1 MPLIEKQKY
10 GGELLVKFLNSS
22 DYTKQSI
29 LTQAAKLQ
37 AKPVIKEFHW
47 PTRATKIKNKL
58 RHYEGCATATETVL
72 ERTGFRKREVK
83 MDMSLIKD
91 IEGRFEFI
99 LQSDEDSGYIVACKV
114 AEKLRGMGLF
124 STMVG
129 AITRYCFNQLGLK
142 SVSGS
147 ARPPR
152 TEPQSDWRCV
162 REPYRASF
170 ETGKEVTL
178 TRLHQL
184 WLSQPYAVHSRVL
197 GVDDEDGFALL
208 SPKHLASLPIDE
220 IANLDKYHPKKEE
233 NSFVYLM
240 GKKEVTV

>member
-47 PTRATKIKNKL
+47 PTRATKTKNKL
-58 RHYEGCATATETVL
+58 RHYEGHATATETIL

-99 LQSDEDSGYIVACKV
+99 LQSDEDSGYIVTCKV
-114 AEKLRGMGLF
+114 AEKLRGEGLF

-129 AITRYCFNQLGLK
+129 AISTYCFNHLGLRF
-142 SVSGS
+142 VGGS
-147 ARPPR
+147 ARSPR

-162 REPYRASF
+162 REPYRANF
-170 ETGKEVTL
+170 ETGKMIKL
-178 TRLHQL
+178 TKLHKL
-184 WLSQPYAVHSRVL
+184 WLSQKYAVHGKVVGS
-197 GVDDEDGFALL
+197 DEPEGFALL
-208 SPKHLASLPIDE
+208 NPDYLLELPKEEFISLDE
-220 IANLDKYHPKKEE
+220 HHPKSEE
-233 NSFVYLM
+233 NTFLHLM
-240 GKKEVTV
+240 EQKGAVA

>member
-47 PTRATKIKNKL
+47 PTRATKTKNKL
-58 RHYEGCATATETVL
+58 RHYEGHATATETVL

-83 MDMSLIKD
+83 MDMSLIRD

-99 LQSDEDSGYIVACKV
+99 LQRDEDSGYIVSCKV

-162 REPYRASF
+162 REPYRANF

-220 IANLDKYHPKKEE
+220 ITNLDKYHPKKEE

-240 GKKEVTV
+240 GKKGSAA

>member
-47 PTRATKIKNKL
+47 PTRATKTKNKL
-58 RHYEGCATATETVL
+58 RHYEGYATATETVL

-114 AEKLRGMGLF
+114 AEKLRGKGLF
-124 STMVG
+124 STMVD
-129 AITRYCFNQLGLK
+129 AITKHGFNELGLK
-142 SVSGS
+142 SMSGS

-152 TEPQSDWRCV
+152 NEANKDWRCV